1 MPWGTSSTVYPSY
14 YIISIIKT
22 IKAMNGAISGKG
34 DIGVVDKIKATY
46 RIRNKRNLIKHSFV
60 IRMNF
65 SQAHTT
71 FLLPGA

>member
-1 MPWGTSSTVYPSY
+1 VYPSY
-14 YIISIIKT
+14 YIISLSKT
-22 IKAMNGAISGKG
+22 IKAINGAITEKR
-34 DIGVVDKIKATY
+34 DIEVVDKIKATY

-65 SQAHTT
+65 SHTHTT